1 VQLDALRPSLADR
14 IRQDHPELGYDALI
28 SKAELAQYR
37 TKYVEE
43 LLKAEHGDLTELDR
57 QVAESLATH
66 ETLAENIEAEFEV
79 ERTFGE
85 RLSDHLAS
93 FGGSWT
99 FIIIFGGVIFVWIL
113 VNQAASDPGR
123 FDPYPYIL
131 LNLILSCLAAL
142 QAPVIMMSQKRQEV
156 KDRLRSQSDYR
167 IDLKAE
173 LEIRHL
179 HEKIDHLISRQWQ
192 RLTEIQQMQLETM
205 HEMTRSGKGS

>member
-1 VQLDALRPSLADR
+1 
-14 IRQDHPELGYDALI
+14 
-28 SKAELAQYR
+28 
-37 TKYVEE
+37 

-99 FIIIFGGVIFVWIL
+99 FIIIFGGVIFVWIF
-113 VNQAASDPGR
+113 VNQATSDPGR

-205 HEMTRSGKGS
+205 HEMTRSGKGADT